1 MCLPFRL
8 SEFERHQVAAPQ
20 PLLLATSTIDVAVAR
35 SREQDFRAPEH
46 AAGQL
51 AAESARCLR
60 RGV

>member
-1 MCLPFRL
+1 L

>member
-35 SREQDFRAPEH
+35 ASRISELLEH

-60 RGV
+60 RGA